1 MTAAPNLYC
10 YRHINKIPNIEQ
22 LIVGI
27 KQLNIDNPNM
37 ELIVGMSELN
47 INTDIDY
54 IVNRINPG
62 NKPYLIALSISLI
75 DNIGFTKEQV
85 CAIFAK

>member
-1 MTAAPNLYC
+1 
-10 YRHINKIPNIEQ
+10 
-22 LIVGI
+22 
-27 KQLNIDNPNM
+27 
-37 ELIVGMSELN
+37 MSELN

-85 CAIFAK
+85 CAIFAKYFKNNPYIYKRKKY